1 MLSFDSDGDGMIDV
15 TEYGVPT
22 LLQTPFSD
30 GDLDDNGLLDLS
42 EFRSL
47 MLTQAPRF
55 QRDLKAPQPQIVPGA
70 RPPALYNGVV
80 IRSSDEVKRIAAL
93 LARRPDSAVAVP
105 PTPNILIVG
114 LDTTRADR
122 TSVYGAARDTTPNLS
137 KLAARGTVFET
148 ALSNG
153 NESLYSHTNLWTSM
167 YASEAARPTYET
179 FVIPEDATTL
189 AEVLQA
195 YGYSTGGFVAGGH
208 LDASFGHSQGFDT
221 YQAQVGFGSLW
232 STVPQALEWIDGRP
246 AAEPWMAFV
255 HGYDAHAPYRTAAP
269 FGHRFYERSELHPTD
284 RLMEDPMLP
293 ERIFKDTFYPG
304 QSVFFDHP
312 QGLHILSTE
321 TYSQVATRPSGRSK
335 PFGPADRAHLIKHYD
350 GCLAYADL
358 QLGLLLAALE
368 DRGVLDHTLVIVMG
382 DHGEDLLDH
391 DFVNHRTGL
400 YEGIIKVPL
409 VIAGPGFG
417 AGERISGLV
426 QIMDVLPTVLRAAG
440 AQTPA
445 GTRGRALQDIVSGA
459 APGHET
465 VYSEG
470 VMDML
475 SARTETH
482 KLVAKRMVLAD
493 PHLVPKLAAAA
504 LTSERFELYDLR
516 TDPGEQRNLLARPDQ
531 AVLAQAEIL
540 RAQLVAWRVDLS
552 IGTAA
557 QDPSK
562 VDPAVAEQLRKHG
575 YWKAGPPTPRQD

>member
-1 MLSFDSDGDGMIDV
+1 
-15 TEYGVPT
+15 
-22 LLQTPFSD
+22 
-30 GDLDDNGLLDLS
+30 
-42 EFRSL
+42 
-47 MLTQAPRF
+47 
-55 QRDLKAPQPQIVPGA
+55 
-70 RPPALYNGVV
+70 
-80 IRSSDEVKRIAAL
+80 
-93 LARRPDSAVAVP
+93 
-105 PTPNILIVG
+105 
-114 LDTTRADR
+114 
-122 TSVYGAARDTTPNLS
+122 
-137 KLAARGTVFET
+137 
-148 ALSNG
+148 
-153 NESLYSHTNLWTSM
+153 
-167 YASEAARPTYET
+167 
-179 FVIPEDATTL
+179 
-189 AEVLQA
+189 
-195 YGYSTGGFVAGGH
+195 
-208 LDASFGHSQGFDT
+208 
-221 YQAQVGFGSLW
+221 
-232 STVPQALEWIDGRP
+232 
-246 AAEPWMAFV
+246 MAFV